1 MTVIENERQVGAV
14 DTAVNF
20 VLLAWFMVIESR
32 TLILLNQICSLWHLQ
47 VDLTASI
54 GFRCKLRV
62 GVIKQT
68 ITRYTGLCA

>member
-1 MTVIENERQVGAV
+1 
-14 DTAVNF
+14 
-20 VLLAWFMVIESR
+20 MVIESR